1 MVFCVN
7 THSREFK
14 NTAKRLNISEAF
26 LEKIIHEYINTE
38 GNAEAF
44 PSDSYIQSKVSGEP
58 LTGISEKAQKLID
71 SKYSRPITV
80 DNYTDA
86 QAVMADMAQYFD
98 PKHIG
103 LKETYDGKY
112 EVTLAEVSNEEVS
125 DAESKDIFESI
136 NDKMMQEIME
146 TESDISSI
154 QKELNSLD
162 RKAFINQRISN
173 YNDLVKQAQRELKR
187 GGRVTSNG
195 LHSFIDDFN
204 SKYSALIQSGIIDK
218 LDNRIA
224 DKISVFDDTGRVYYD
239 ISKAYIRRNIEAI
252 KAAASEQL
260 RTNIANLNK
269 QLTDAVNK
277 LNGLKKASVYTG
289 AENLFYQ
296 TTSNVADINAV
307 TQRLKP
313 INKKLGA
320 IGSVAKVNE
329 LLKRADIPE
338 EVRNT
343 LTEAYKEIPS
353 IKNLTP
359 YEALQ
364 FVASSQ
370 YKGLVAQ
377 YNESIRRPEN
387 EKLERLLTDYLAKYG
402 FEINIG
408 DAVKQFG
415 DVTGVLDI
423 INKIIYVANNRNETT
438 LPEEFGHA
446 FVELL
451 GSTISRR
458 EENKDFTFLMNT
470 VENTELYKQVYEQYK
485 DVYKKPEGTPDIYKI
500 KKEAIGQGIGLAIL
514 SQYNGGH
521 EETRTFLQRLK
532 DFVER
537 ILNKFRGS
545 EYLSFESLVNKMAEE
560 VLEGSTKRLE
570 KIDQSDYKLLD
581 YYKTIEEQNKKD
593 GGKALRFM
601 QYFTSLGN
609 QITGS
614 LAYRLQGT
622 VYRPGIDSLHDIDMH
637 VPMSAHGINFENALL
652 RSAIMAARA
661 RNQEQLFNIITNNEY
676 FSRIKKDY
684 PKIRFGAA
692 YPDSAGKNRVTVN
705 AVYSED
711 TSLSERFLKMS
722 GSYAERLK
730 NFTEEER
737 GQIYLFDFFLQDK
750 EDSGFFEPTYELA
763 LSYFDTPIREKRWM
777 GRAKDIMD
785 YQNWRVFDEYKNKV
799 RPSVDD
805 LMYQVTSTP
814 VATQTETKEATT
826 NTQDQVGE
834 DGLSIPEAEPVREEL
849 LKFQESADRTN
860 KELNNVLNSDLISNE
875 EVRKVGEK
883 VVYFISDFITE
894 LLEDPSKVFSMFQ
907 SLATRDGKPMTEEQR
922 NEEIEKIKQMS
933 RVELARY
940 VGIQRLIDFAVNR
953 LFTVGGNAR
962 FAQLA
967 TRRSVKKANLIKE
980 NINTI
985 LKFAKNA
992 FLSVENFTLAVD
1004 NGEISITED
1013 VTPDSEEFN
1022 NENDVDSILENE
1034 GNLQEHWQIISRT
1047 QEAIASMS
1055 QLVKSVLNR
1064 CFQLKVNEETGAIE
1078 KVEDDFGIAER
1089 MDVKDAT
1096 ASILKWTIGAESLSH
1111 MVEMLEEKAVTNPWV
1126 QQVVDKLKD
1135 TSGKEADF
1143 QSQFY
1148 GVFAKSFQPYSIVLR
1163 ERNEKTG
1170 QYEYK
1175 SIAVNQH
1182 PALTDAT
1189 KAIEVAYKTNNHPL
1203 FLDGKVRR
1211 DALDTLA
1218 SISQDLV
1225 EMAKTALEN
1234 NDRAKLVNLI
1244 AEASVA
1250 LGYPIEY
1257 SDVNLALDNNKSFKD
1272 IVGALSNIVNN
1283 LKRGADRENYD
1294 PFTYGKENSI
1304 SGYLKNFLT
1313 PLTAKLEETAV
1324 SSFYDSG
1331 RMYQSYVAPSYLTVL
1346 MNKFQSSDERF
1357 AEFLENEYGKYEWFR
1372 NADGT
1377 WKNLWLERLANLSE
1391 EQRKDLFKHKVQ
1403 LNFNKHNYMKNM
1415 SDVEY
1420 GLSILTEFFSAFDS
1434 SKGSIF
1440 KAWFRVPIMSNK
1452 PSSEFLMMEAYT
1464 GKFMETM
1471 LLDGFSRIF
1480 QQELGR
1486 VQTVEI
1492 RDYNKKN
1499 PNFIKNFDKN
1509 GKKFIML
1516 DFFNQYLRGGKQA
1529 NSELGRLINKA
1540 IQEGTEFDAKTKRGL
1555 TSEENARML
1564 ELVSDEIKTN
1574 MDAKAERII
1583 SEWRQNGIFEGA
1595 KQIKN
1600 IGTDDAVVEK
1610 KLREFIWNDAFASM
1624 NILELTIT
1632 DPAFY
1637 KDSEDLQ
1644 KRLAQIHA
1652 PGTRA
1657 NVEATD
1663 YEGNKVTDGKF
1674 RTVLLK
1680 DFDDFVSNIKD
1691 NLRVVFDKKL
1701 KELRD
1706 SGVDTESS
1714 KYKAAATTYQ
1724 SIIDQFNKINVADA
1738 QGYSSPTS
1746 YRKKAFIF
1754 GKWSRASEEIYQKLK
1769 RNIYTYSDLQT
1780 AFQPLKPF
1788 VYGQIEKPSI
1798 DNDRTSIAKPL
1809 SKLKVPVQFKNSE
1822 YLLIMA
1828 DAILQGENTGK
1839 PNLLRAVYEVM
1850 EESAEKHPGRGIDT
1864 IQFEST
1870 CKSGLMAPID
1880 IKQYYNAE
1888 GGEILAKQAL
1898 ENAIYNPGGSYNS
1911 GTYVYEVPFENYA
1924 IQQEVPEH
1932 FKNHYQAHGSQI
1944 RYIIPSDLESVDSDG
1959 NAVTYNY
1966 FDRGEEKKL
1975 SAEDFRRE
1983 YEQNIS
1989 ENIEASLSELSEQL
2003 GLGDYYLSQKDRNI
2017 ALSKVLL
2024 DEIYRS
2030 PRYGVELAAACT
2042 VNSETGKFNIPLGD
2056 PIQSKRIEQL
2066 INSIVKNRVNKQE
2079 VAGGP
2084 VVQVTNFGTSK
2095 ELNIRFSSKEGGLLM
2110 TRAEFENSGTEGTY
2124 EDYVKQNQAGIAYF
2138 EVFAP
2143 IFANEFFEKF
2153 ADKNGNIDIETIEK
2167 INPDL
2172 LKMIGYRIPTEDKY
2186 SMAPLKI
2193 VGFLPREAGD
2203 GIMLPNDITLL
2214 TGSDFDVD
2222 KFYLMRKEIGITRR
2236 FLGDMSSYTVG
2247 QNSEVQVNKASIRK
2261 ELLNKLET
2269 LYQRNMKLP
2278 EATKGRVE
2286 ERADII
2292 IEGRIEEAQ
2301 KAKESRYNN
2310 SQYHIDALNRQKDER
2325 LKRAQEDYDRN
2336 ADVIEKAFK
2345 EDQISEEE
2353 YNERMNKL
2361 DESFDK
2367 KNKSIEDKFQAKL
2380 DKAKVPS
2387 KELTEEEISK
2397 IKEER
2402 GSIIYDL
2409 AKTEQKELIRR
2420 AIDDFLEDPNRKA
2433 TNALMQDIKNAYIE
2447 YMYDYVED
2455 TEGTTYRNNKIVDMS
2470 WAVLTNETTASK
2482 MLTPGGFDPEKSMG
2496 YLVSAYQNP
2505 ANNFTWE
2512 ELLSLENR
2520 EKGLLD
2526 GKIVDLD
2533 PDNSDIETGID
2544 ALKSLCYT
2552 EKNLSFIDT
2561 HLQFYKQNSAAATAL
2576 GMAAVQKIGHA
2587 VLESDGFTLNVSEI
2601 LSLDPDEFIS
2611 IAGKEFSGLLEV
2623 DAKYNDEGDLIGR
2636 TLGEFVAMF
2645 ADAVKDPVANLM
2657 NINNTTMPIITSMIR
2672 LGMPF
2677 RDAALFVSQPAIRRV
2692 LNLYNS
2698 ENVTNFATL
2707 TSIVEK
2713 QIKAIQERY
2722 GTEEGSYIEELNTLS
2737 KEELINALNPRWRE
2751 QNSEDVDV
2759 TDYKVLKFF
2768 LAMDKISKALKPATF
2783 ATRFNS
2789 ISNAVGPLVVDN
2801 LIMEYKASQE
2811 LKGIYDRDG
2820 NEASFGSILTRHP
2833 ILGSFYKTLNM
2844 SREILDEM
2852 PTNSNNF
2859 RAILSSADADL
2870 QRILYGDR
2878 KLLST
2883 LADFYQSYLLIA
2895 SGAIPAE
2902 ATTENKYQGL
2912 KYYIEQFPSDF
2923 MRGNAKELFKGNK
2936 LIDAIKL
2943 DIQRGRAVLRVDTT
2957 GLSPLDK
2964 ERLSD
2969 GWVDLYK
2976 SGERGKKLA
2985 EHLFYYNFFRTG
2997 IGFSPKSFMNLFPTR
3012 LKSYI
3017 LGYNETF
3024 DVHNFKFAEN
3034 ITKDIVLDQFIR
3046 NNADNNKLAPRVKFG
3061 KDGLKPE
3068 MNNGTYVFKGNDY
3081 FEVSTKPYMK
3091 VKINGADVLLKR
3103 MTNDKD
3109 SGVASF
3115 VALSLLG
3122 NNGEYFEASLN
3133 RDYTP
3138 LTVPSTTRE
3147 QRSEGELEEVSVA
3160 ETESGDVIPS
3170 SEITPAEENKRLSFI
3185 RNALIKAFE
3194 LTGRTTEQAKAKIQ
3208 EFKDKPEA
3216 DKRALKGQMKKWLRN
3231 KFEALGIEV
3240 DEKLVDE
3247 AYEELC

>member
-14 NTAKRLNISEAF
+14 DTAKRLNISEAF

-44 PSDSYIQSKVSGEP
+44 PSDSYIQSRVSGEP

-71 SKYSRPITV
+71 LKYSKPITV
-80 DNYTDA
+80 DNYADA
-86 QAVMADMAQYFD
+86 QAVIADMAQYFD

-112 EVTLAEVSNEEVS
+112 EVTLATQKSQETPIPDSFTPTDLSGVSMNREVDGMLDLLDTMSKVKIGNYSRNGELLSYFKGQYYVPKGTSIQEIENFRERNLLPKGLFEVIKNPNSTVVMVNQEVLQDTIARNEKNANFANLFENGVEAEQVQTVLDFLSAKTGLKYLTVS
-125 DAESKDIFESI
+125 EEEAKQLLGKKDIKGV
-136 NDKMMQEIME
+136 N
-146 TESDISSI
+146 
-154 QKELNSLD
+154 
-162 RKAFINQRISN
+162 AFVNGDTAYFI
-173 YNDLVKQAQRELKR
+173 E
-187 GGRVTSNG
+187 GR
-195 LHSFIDDFN
+195 
-204 SKYSALIQSGIIDK
+204 
-218 LDNRIA
+218 
-224 DKISVFDDTGRVYYD
+224 
-239 ISKAYIRRNIEAI
+239 
-252 KAAASEQL
+252 
-260 RTNIANLNK
+260 
-269 QLTDAVNK
+269 K
-277 LNGLKKASVYTG
+277 LNTDIA
-289 AENLFYQ
+289 AEEMLH
-296 TTSNVADINAV
+296 
-307 TQRLKP
+307 P
-313 INKKLGA
+313 
-320 IGSVAKVNE
+320 
-329 LLKRADIPE
+329 
-338 EVRNT
+338 
-343 LTEAYKEIPS
+343 
-353 IKNLTP
+353 
-359 YEALQ
+359 
-364 FVASSQ
+364 FVASIKVSNPEAFKSLYTDARRSFPRLRLEIAKAYEKENQ
-370 YKGLVAQ
+370 AEELVTQALSRAFRQDFEAKPNHNAISDLITKFINYIKGWFRNAGDIPLFSKGDRIYAQ
-377 YNESIRRPEN
+377 DLDGSITIQN
-387 EKLERLLTDYLAKYG
+387 LAQIINT
-402 FEINIG
+402 EIN
-408 DAVKQFG
+408 
-415 DVTGVLDI
+415 
-423 INKIIYVANNRNETT
+423 
-438 LPEEFGHA
+438 
-446 FVELL
+446 L
-451 GSTISRR
+451 GSANDIQESR
-458 EENKDFTFLMNT
+458 
-470 VENTELYKQVYEQYK
+470 
-485 DVYKKPEGTPDIYKI
+485 
-500 KKEAIGQGIGLAIL
+500 
-514 SQYNGGH
+514 
-521 EETRTFLQRLK
+521 
-532 DFVER
+532 
-537 ILNKFRGS
+537 LN
-545 EYLSFESLVNKMAEE
+545 AEE
-560 VLEGSTKRLE
+560 VT
-570 KIDQSDYKLLD
+570 
-581 YYKTIEEQNKKD
+581 
-593 GGKALRFM
+593 
-601 QYFTSLGN
+601 
-609 QITGS
+609 
-614 LAYRLQGT
+614 
-622 VYRPGIDSLHDIDMH
+622 
-637 VPMSAHGINFENALL
+637 
-652 RSAIMAARA
+652 
-661 RNQEQLFNIITNNEY
+661 
-676 FSRIKKDY
+676 
-684 PKIRFGAA
+684 
-692 YPDSAGKNRVTVN
+692 
-705 AVYSED
+705 
-711 TSLSERFLKMS
+711 
-722 GSYAERLK
+722 
-730 NFTEEER
+730 
-737 GQIYLFDFFLQDK
+737 
-750 EDSGFFEPTYELA
+750 
-763 LSYFDTPIREKRWM
+763 
-777 GRAKDIMD
+777 
-785 YQNWRVFDEYKNKV
+785 DE
-799 RPSVDD
+799 
-805 LMYQVTSTP
+805 
-814 VATQTETKEATT
+814 
-826 NTQDQVGE
+826 
-834 DGLSIPEAEPVREEL
+834 GLSIPEAEPVRDEL
-849 LKFQESADRTN
+849 LKFQESADRVNT
-860 KELNNVLNSDLISNE
+860 ELNNVLNSDLISNE
-875 EVRKVGEK
+875 EVRRVGEK
-883 VVYFISDFITE
+883 VVYFISDSITE
-894 LLEDPSKVFSMFQ
+894 LIEDPSKVFSMFQ
-907 SLATRDGKPMTEEQR
+907 SLATRDGKPMTEEQKS
-922 NEEIEKIKQMS
+922 EEIEKIKQMS

-992 FLSVENFTLAVD
+992 FLSVENFTIAVD

-1013 VTPDSEEFN
+1013 LTPDSEEFN

-1244 AEASVA
+1244 AKASVT

-1304 SGYLKNFLT
+1304 SGYLKDFLT

-1331 RMYQSYVAPSYLTVL
+1331 KMYQSYVAPSYLTVL

-1486 VQTVEI
+1486 IQTVEI

-1540 IQEGTEFDAKTKRGL
+1540 LQEGTEFDAKTKRGL

-1583 SEWRQNGIFEGA
+1583 SEWKQNGIFEGA

-1600 IGTDDAVVEK
+1600 IGTDDAIVEK

-1714 KYKAAATTYQ
+1714 KYKAAVTTYQ
-1724 SIIDQFNKINVADA
+1724 SIIDQFDNINVADA

-1769 RNIYTYSDLQT
+1769 RGIYTYSDLQT

-1798 DNDRTSIAKPL
+1798 DNDRTSIARPM

-1839 PNLLRAVYEVM
+1839 PNLLRAIYEVM
-1850 EESAEKHPGRGIDT
+1850 EESAEKNPTRGIDT

-1898 ENAIYNPGGSYNS
+1898 ENAIYNPDGSYNS

-1975 SAEDFRRE
+1975 SAEEFKRE

-1989 ENIEASLSELSEQL
+1989 ENIEASLNELSEQL

-2095 ELNIRFSSKEGGLLM
+2095 ELNIRFNSKEGGLLM
-2110 TRAEFENSGTEGTY
+2110 TRAEFENSGREGTY
-2124 EDYVKQNQAGIAYF
+2124 EDYIKQNQAGIAYF

-2143 IFANEFFEKF
+2143 IFANELFEKF

-2247 QNSEVQVNKASIRK
+2247 QDSEVQANKVSIRK
-2261 ELLNKLET
+2261 ELFNRISRDIT
-2269 LYQRNMKLP
+2269 LP
-2278 EATKGRVE
+2278 DTIKGRVE

-2325 LKRAQEDYDRN
+2325 LKRAQDDYDRN

-2657 NINNTTMPIITSMIR
+2657 NINNTTMPIITAMIR

-2811 LKGIYDRDG
+2811 LKGIYDREG
-2820 NEASFGSILTRHP
+2820 KEASFGSILTRHP

-2883 LADFYQSYLLIA
+2883 LSDFYQSYLLIA

-2902 ATTENKYQGL
+2902 ATAENKYQGL

-3017 LGYNETF
+3017 QGYNETF
-3024 DVHNFKFAEN
+3024 DVHNYEFAAN
-3034 ITKDIVLDQFIR
+3034 VAKDIILDQFIR
-3046 NNADNNKLAPRVKFG
+3046 NNADNNKLAPRVRFG
-3061 KDGLKPE
+3061 KEGLNPE
-3068 MNNGTYVFKGNDY
+3068 VKNGVYTFKGSDY
-3081 FEVSTKPYMK
+3081 FDVANKPYIK
-3091 VKINGADVLLKR
+3091 TKINGADVLLKR
-3103 MTNDKD
+3103 ITNDKE
-3109 SGVASF
+3109 SETASF
-3115 VALSLLG
+3115 VSLSLLG
-3122 NNGEYFEASLN
+3122 NNGEYLEASLN

-3138 LTVPSTTRE
+3138 LTVPSTAKE

-3185 RNALIKAFE
+3185 RNTLIKAFE